1 MMNNNYRQQAPASL
15 TFASPLAKLNS
26 VNLDQELLQCFYA
39 SKVHMHSNKNSQ
51 GEGSGY
57 ICGKKLN
64 GEKTKEKNN
73 KGGLECGRLP
83 PYLT

>member
-39 SKVHMHSNKNSQ
+39 SKVHMRSNKISQ
-51 GEGSGY
+51 GKGSGY
-57 ICGKKLN
+57 ICGKKVKWRKDKR
-64 GEKTKEKNN
+64 EKQ
-73 KGGLECGRLP
+73 
-83 PYLT
+83 